1 MLLRKGMCTFTL
13 MACASLL
20 LVYVMSEK
28 QTNAQE
34 NKSAPFK
41 PISGYEYLAAGTKS
55 LQDDD
60 FQNPGMFMVDRGRAL
75 WSKIDGREGKSCASC
90 HGPAENAM
98 KGVAARYPLYDEKK
112 QQLLNLELRIN
123 AERQDKMGA
132 AGFEFESPDLLA
144 MTAFLSFQSRGEKM
158 QVDITG
164 PAAIYYHEG
173 RDFYNQRR
181 GQLDLSCGQCHD
193 DHVGAKLRGDLISQ
207 GQINGF
213 PLYRLSWRTL
223 LSRHRIFIWC
233 NTSVRAEP
241 YAYGSREYLGLELF
255 LAARGNGLQIESP
268 AVRR

>member
-1 MLLRKGMCTFTL
+1 MRFGLLSLSLCVLSAVVWTE
-13 MACASLL
+13 ASGLI
-20 LVYVMSEK
+20 
-28 QTNAQE
+28 QTHAQE
-34 NKSAPFK
+34 TQSTAYQPR
-41 PISGYEYLAAGTKS
+41 SGYDFLAAGTKS

-60 FQNPGMFMVDRGRAL
+60 FQNPGMFMVDRGRDL
-75 WSKIDGREGKSCASC
+75 WTKIEGREGKSCASC
-90 HGPAENAM
+90 HGQAESTM
-98 KGVAARYPLYDEKK
+98 KGIAARYPLYDTKK

-123 AERQDKMGA
+123 AEREDKMGA
-132 AGFEFESPDLLA
+132 KPYEFESSDLLA
-144 MTAFLSFQSRGEKM
+144 MTAYLSLQSRGEKIN
-158 QVDITG
+158 VDISG
-164 PAAIYYHEG
+164 PAAIYYQEG

-181 GQLDLSCGQCHD
+181 GQLDLNCGQCHD
-193 DHVGAKLRGDLISQ
+193 DQVGAKLRGDVISQ

-255 LAARGNGLQIESP
+255 LAARGNGLPIEAP

>member
-1 MLLRKGMCTFTL
+1 MRLRLGLLTFIL
-13 MACASLL
+13 IAGASLGL
-20 LVYVMSEK
+20 ALMLSEK
-28 QTNAQE
+28 QSHAE
-34 NKSAPFK
+34 DNKSAPFK
-41 PISGYEYLAAGTKS
+41 PVSGYDYLAAGTKS

-60 FQNPGMFMVDRGRAL
+60 FQNPGMFMVDRGRDL
-75 WSKIDGREGKSCASC
+75 WNKSEGQEGKSCASC
-90 HGPAENAM
+90 HGKAESAM
-98 KGVAARYPLYDEKK
+98 KGVAARYPLYDAKK

-123 AERQDKMGA
+123 SERQEKMGA
-132 AGFEFESPDLLA
+132 APFEYESSDLLA
-144 MTAFLSFQSRGEKM
+144 MTAYLSFQSRGEKM
-158 QVDITG
+158 NVDISG
-164 PAAIYYHEG
+164 PAAIYYQEG

-193 DHVGAKLRGDLISQ
+193 DHVGSKLRGDVISQ

-255 LAARGNGLQIESP
+255 LAARGNGLPIETP